1 MLTSMTTREI
11 TVVPLRMF
19 CISSVC
25 ACLYPLGARLNRRR
39 DGTDAL

>member
-1 MLTSMTTREI
+1 
-11 TVVPLRMF
+11 MF